1 MKRLQ
6 TKHYIIVIVVFM
18 AIVAVAIALTL
29 SKDSNESFLPTG
41 IIGCVVGLVVGLI
54 IGVNVKK
61 RNNTK

>member
-1 MKRLQ
+1 MKKLQ

-29 SKDSNESFLPTG
+29 GKDSNESVLPTG

-61 RNNTK
+61 INNTK